1 MKNYFQKGKLNGLLK
16 KKKNQLTG
24 TQSTET
30 EVIRAFL

>member
-1 MKNYFQKGKLNGLLK
+1 MKNYFQKGKLNGLL